1 MKPLGTGAL
10 KLLRKLAIDPSL
22 SQAELAKELDVT
34 RSAVNQIWQRLRKEC
49 NLSVR
54 GSFDYGQLGLRL
66 VFGWASDREGSDIL
80 PKFSRWLTSSPL
92 TVVVMRSVMSS
103 MMDTRVYFE
112 ALLPQGQRG
121 VWFLDQL
128 ERFKKNPYNLSLVY
142 GFSSHIANH
151 LNLGLFDG
159 RGWDMID
166 GFRFGAT
173 IDSAKGYAD
182 VLPDVRT
189 SRQSD
194 PVNVSLDD
202 FIVASIIEQDFHA
215 TSRQLET
222 NLSELSEP
230 KMSERTLRR
239 RLSAVR
245 KKRIVP
251 YLRIENIGLS
261 QRIAIS
267 LEEARELDDSSL
279 SRLLRVQ
286 ATTLPKARVVHNDNL
301 TSMILDLPESVSW
314 FAISQVLSE
323 SAGATST
330 ICTFIADDSQIWNGL
345 DSLLEVLV
353 EHTGKDSRSHH
364 L

>member
-1 MKPLGTGAL
+1 MKPLGAGAL

-22 SQAELAKELDVT
+22 SQADLAKELDVT
-34 RSAVNQIWQRLRKEC
+34 RSAVNQIWQKLRKERS
-49 NLSVR
+49 LSVR
-54 GSFDYGQLGLRL
+54 GSFDYGQLGLKL

-112 ALLPQGQRG
+112 ALLPQVQRG
-121 VWFLDQL
+121 MWFLDQL

-142 GFSSHIANH
+142 GFASHIANH

-189 SRQSD
+189 SGQSG
-194 PVNVSLDD
+194 PMNVSLDD
-202 FIVASIIEQDFHA
+202 IIVASLIEQDFHA
-215 TSRQLET
+215 TSRQLER
-222 NLSELSEP
+222 NLSELGRP
-230 KMSERTLRR
+230 KISERTLRR

-245 KKRIVP
+245 QKRIVP
-251 YLRIENIGLS
+251 YVRIENIGLN

-267 LEEARELDDSSL
+267 LEEANELDSSL

-286 ATTLPKARVVHNDNL
+286 ATTLPKARVVHNGNL

-345 DSLLEVLV
+345 DSLLQFLV
-353 EHTGKDSRSHH
+353 ENTG
-364 L
+364 